1 MFYPYAS
8 VRKVYSAFGFY
19 CMEKE
24 TQAQKQSRYK
34 RIHFIKKLLRPL
46 PRRSNIHRYPLLKY
60 FSGTARKRS
69 YIWEFRRRNVIAA
82 IWIGWFVALVPM
94 YGLQMLAAFILCIYL
109 KGNCLIAMALQWTTN
124 PFTIPPILY
133 VQYKIGDFLMRNF
146 GLGELD
152 VDFAQAVSE
161 SGYEL
166 LRQISSLDVIL
177 HIAFSLISGGLVISL
192 IGAILTTWG
201 YLFFAKPSA
210 KHDEPS
216 AKHDD
221 AQVR

>member
-1 MFYPYAS
+1 M
-8 VRKVYSAFGFY
+8 
-19 CMEKE
+19 
-24 TQAQKQSRYK
+24 
-34 RIHFIKKLLRPL
+34 RPL

-210 KHDEPS
+210 KHD
-216 AKHDD
+216 D

>member
-1 MFYPYAS
+1 MEIETPEQ
-8 VRKVYSAFGFY
+8 RK
-19 CMEKE
+19 
-24 TQAQKQSRYK
+24 SRYS

-60 FSGTARKRS
+60 FAGTARKRS

-109 KGNCLIAMALQWTTN
+109 KGNCLIAMALQWITN
-124 PFTIPPILY
+124 PITIPPILF
-133 VQYKIGDFLMRNF
+133 VQYKIGDFLMRTF
-146 GLGELD
+146 GLGKLD
-152 VDFAQAVSE
+152 VDFAEAVSK

-177 HIAFSLISGGLVISL
+177 HIAFSLISGGLLISL
-192 IGAILTTWG
+192 IGAALMTWI
-201 YLFFAKPSA
+201 YLFFGKSVI
-210 KHDEPS
+210 KN
-216 AKHDD
+216 
-221 AQVR
+221 